1 VFLQRMSAIDSS
13 CSSSLF
19 APPILA
25 GHCRPLLNSR
35 VGRDFKAHVVSRT
48 LEGLVVH
55 SALSMSTEFYRSH
68 SKRWVRRCP
77 RRGRY
82 KDLSAV
88 TLRGRIDPLATPQRM
103 TALCDGWSRRRAD
116 VAEHALGRLNWAD
129 SALTGCTAGR
139 IEVRAKAAIQLQQAA
154 GVLLRCPR
162 CLVGLRPAGRRIIG
176 RAG

>member
-1 VFLQRMSAIDSS
+1 MTPPRESTPAFPRRMPEIGWS
-13 CSSSLF
+13 CTSSLF

-25 GHCRPLLNSR
+25 GHCGPLLNSR
-35 VGRDFKAHVVSRT
+35 VGRDFNAHLVRRT

-103 TALCDGWSRRRAD
+103 TALCDGWSRRILLKKSFIPHRC
-116 VAEHALGRLNWAD
+116 R
-129 SALTGCTAGR
+129 
-139 IEVRAKAAIQLQQAA
+139 QLS
-154 GVLLRCPR
+154 L
-162 CLVGLRPAGRRIIG
+162 
-176 RAG
+176 